1 MRKEMPWHEQLP
13 VIVFVFV
20 VGGGAGRR
28 VECAANDQNGLREK
42 EGGSIGE
49 STLYTSSSSSFV
61 RDIIHDDDKRK
72 KERKKEIEKEG
83 RSGWRRGAQRHGK
96 GEEEGGT
103 FHPADDGERGRPLF
117 GATTDSGHGGNIRE
131 WDEKGG
137 RRIYNKTA
145 STVTAARGGRE
156 REKPTPTTYFYFFL
170 FFFF

>member
-49 STLYTSSSSSFV
+49 STLYTSSSSFV

-72 KERKKEIEKEG
+72 KERKKE
-83 RSGWRRGAQRHGK
+83 RNR
-96 GEEEGGT
+96 
-103 FHPADDGERGRPLF
+103 ERGKKRM
-117 GATTDSGHGGNIRE
+117 A
-131 WDEKGG
+131 
-137 RRIYNKTA
+137 
-145 STVTAARGGRE
+145 
-156 REKPTPTTYFYFFL
+156 
-170 FFFF
+170 